1 MKRREF
7 VSRLGVAAG
16 AAAGVM
22 TAGVPAAAS
31 AAADAPIDAAQGT
44 QSARANR
51 QSSARPKARMV
62 VGCQRSPTTA
72 TMLDFFKRHAV
83 EHINGYPPAGEDEGS
98 GYSADSLK
106 RLRGECEKHGVSL
119 DMVQFPFMSSSHVD
133 RAKRRAI
140 MMGEDPARQQ
150 EIDECHAII
159 KNCAAAGIPAI
170 KYNLSVLGVLRTEST
185 PGRGGSINSTWKLA
199 AAKDGEK
206 LTRAGVIDADRH
218 WERITYFLERVVPVA
233 EEYKIRLAC
242 HPHDPGVPPKG
253 FRGVNRVL
261 GTVEGL
267 KRFVEIKASPY
278 HGLNLCLGTTAEML
292 QQPATEIHDVIR
304 YFGERKKI
312 FNIHFR
318 NIKGK
323 RDDFH
328 ETFPDEGDMDM
339 VAVMMTL
346 RDVDYP
352 YMVMPDHMPRHPDD
366 QGQHQAF
373 AFGYGYIKALIQA
386 VDRLTT

>member
-16 AAAGVM
+16 AAAGVV
-22 TAGVPAAAS
+22 TAGVPAAS
-31 AAADAPIDAAQGT
+31 GADAGALGDAAQRT
-44 QSARANR
+44 QSAQASR

-62 VGCQRSPTTA
+62 VGCQRSPTTPQ
-72 TMLDFFKRHAV
+72 MLDYFKRHAV
-83 EHINGYPPAGEDEGS
+83 EHINGYPTGGEENGD

-106 RLRGECEKHGVSL
+106 RLRDECEKHGVAL
-119 DMVQFPFMSSSHVD
+119 DMVQFPFMSSSLVD

-140 MMGEDPARQQ
+140 MMGEEPARQK
-150 EIDECHAII
+150 EIEECHQII
-159 KNCAAAGIPAI
+159 RNCAAAGIPAI
-170 KYNLSVLGVLRTEST
+170 KYNMSVLGVLRTEST
-185 PGRGGSINSTWKLA
+185 PGRGGSVNSTWKLA
-199 AAKDGEK
+199 AAKDGDT
-206 LTRAGVIDADRH
+206 LTRAGVIDADLH

-253 FRGVNRVL
+253 FRGVQRVL
-261 GTVEGL
+261 GTVDGM
-267 KRFVEIKASPY
+267 KKFVSIKESPY

-292 QQPATEIHDVIR
+292 QDPNAEIHDVIR

-339 VAVMMTL
+339 VKVMMTL

-352 YMVMPDHMPRHPDD
+352 YMVMPDHMPRHADD
-366 QGQHQAF
+366 QGSHQAF

-386 VDRLTT
+386 VDRLT